1 MRSADKN
8 NLAGYGR
15 SIINQKECLLNL
27 QKRQKLKDLLITKFM
42 QKYGIKNADLILEEE
57 ISKFLQGE
65 KLNDKDLKR
74 LDMKVRKLLNEKI
87 SKDKLKEKL
96 TQSLQGIS
104 SNEILP
110 KIETSKTIENN
121 TISPKTRNL
130 KPTTIINT
138 EPSMDT
144 LCQKNLSNSLYNPLK
159 TYGNKRMYKKPEEEL
174 AELEAEFAKEEKEN
188 KNKYKRLDF
197 TEEGDEW
204 SAIAKYNRKLYEEQ
218 IKLEKMKDEELKK
231 RNKADLDLQ
240 IKQRLKQ
247 EYENELKEKEYDKI
261 MKEHQ
266 KEMDE
271 LDRKKQEE
279 IKKQVLR
286 EKESR
291 DEQMRQNYIRK
302 RIEIL
307 KEKKFEKNLVKN
319 IKEGIEKEK
328 QKAIEKKKKE
338 NEALL
343 RAIKENDLK
352 MKMKKEKEKRDKEE
366 EIKMGEERIKM
377 QMKEDLQREKYYE
390 TIKNNGNKMSLKAD
404 EILEKLRKDQEEEDK
419 RIQHYYDEKNRLEID
434 KEKEKEIKKHRD
446 KFELKKYLD
455 MQIEERKKEEDFL
468 KSLDYE
474 QARIWA
480 IDCKK
485 YNEDEKEINKK
496 IREMNKRNMDSV
508 MEQINKK
515 KKGNKKTAMNETEY
529 AMPKI
534 GYEDAYEYDIS
545 IIQEELKKPIDEQN
559 ILYDACWRVA
569 MEDLMEVLIDESQK
583 LAYASGFDVDIQ
595 TPREVIDEYIAILES
610 YLNDDVPFRVFRVFA
625 FMASALND
633 KKEIFV

>member
-1 MRSADKN
+1 MFYNTYRTTKSTMRSADKN

-15 SIINQKECLLNL
+15 SIINQRETLLNL

-42 QKYGIKNADLILEEE
+42 QKYGIKNADVILEEE
-57 ISKFLQGE
+57 IGKFLQGE

-74 LDMKVRKLLNEKI
+74 LDVKIKKLLREKV
-87 SKDKLKEKL
+87 SKDKLKQKL
-96 TQSLQGIS
+96 TQSLQGI
-104 SNEILP
+104 NTEEILP
-110 KIETSKTIENN
+110 KIDTANTIDNN
-121 TISPKTRNL
+121 TISPRINNIKQ
-130 KPTTIINT
+130 TILNT
-138 EPSMDT
+138 EPSKET
-144 LCQKNLSNSLYNPLK
+144 LSQKNLSNSLYNPLK
-159 TYGNKRMYKKPEEEL
+159 TFGNKRKYKKPEEEL

-188 KNKYKRLDF
+188 KSKYKRLDF

-204 SAIAKYNRKLYEEQ
+204 SAIAKYNRKLYEDE
-218 IKLEKMKDEELKK
+218 IKMEKIKDEELKR

-240 IKQRLKQ
+240 IKQRLIK
-247 EYENELKEKEYDKI
+247 EYEEELKDKEYDKI

-271 LDRKKQEE
+271 IDRKKQES
-279 IKKQVLR
+279 IKKQILK

-291 DEQMRQNYIRK
+291 DEQMRQNYIKK

-307 KEKKFEKNLVKN
+307 KEKKFEKNLVKY
-319 IKEGIEKEK
+319 IQEGIEKEK
-328 QKAIEKKKKE
+328 QDAIDKKKKE

-352 MKMKKEKEKRDKEE
+352 IKMKKEKEKRDKEE
-366 EIKMGEERIKM
+366 EIKMGEERMKM

-390 TIKNNGNKMSLKAD
+390 SIKKNGMKMSSKAD
-404 EILEKLRKDQEEEDK
+404 ELLKRLRQEQEEEDK

-434 KEKEKEIKKHRD
+434 KEKEKEMKKFKD

-485 YNEDEKEINKK
+485 YNDDEKEINKK

-508 MEQINKK
+508 IEQINKK
-515 KKGNKKTAMNETEY
+515 KKNNKKGMNETEY
-529 AMPKI
+529 AM
-534 GYEDAYEYDIS
+534 
-545 IIQEELKKPIDEQN
+545 N
-559 ILYDACWRVA
+559 
-569 MEDLMEVLIDESQK
+569 
-583 LAYASGFDVDIQ
+583 
-595 TPREVIDEYIAILES
+595 REILEK
-610 YLNDDVPFRVFRVFA
+610 A
-625 FMASALND
+625 KASLA
-633 KKEIFV
+633 K

>member
-1 MRSADKN
+1 MFYNTYRTTKSTMRSADKN

-15 SIINQKECLLNL
+15 SIINQRETLLNL

-42 QKYGIKNADLILEEE
+42 QKYGIKNADVILEEE
-57 ISKFLQGE
+57 IGKFLQGE

-74 LDMKVRKLLNEKI
+74 LDVKIKKLLREKV
-87 SKDKLKEKL
+87 SKDKLKQKL
-96 TQSLQGIS
+96 TQSLQGI
-104 SNEILP
+104 NTEEILP
-110 KIETSKTIENN
+110 KIDTTNTIDNN
-121 TISPKTRNL
+121 TISPRINNIKQ
-130 KPTTIINT
+130 TILNT
-138 EPSMDT
+138 EPSKET
-144 LCQKNLSNSLYNPLK
+144 LSQKNLSNSLYNPLK
-159 TYGNKRMYKKPEEEL
+159 TFGNKRKYKKPEEEL

-188 KNKYKRLDF
+188 KSKYKRLDF

-204 SAIAKYNRKLYEEQ
+204 SAIAKYNRKLYEDE
-218 IKLEKMKDEELKK
+218 IKMEKIKDEELKR

-240 IKQRLKQ
+240 IKQRLIK
-247 EYENELKEKEYDKI
+247 EYEEELKDKEYDKI

-271 LDRKKQEE
+271 IDRKKQES
-279 IKKQVLR
+279 IKKQILK

-291 DEQMRQNYIRK
+291 DEQMRQNYIKK

-307 KEKKFEKNLVKN
+307 KEKKFEKNLVKY
-319 IKEGIEKEK
+319 IQEGIEKEK
-328 QKAIEKKKKE
+328 QDAIDKKKKE

-352 MKMKKEKEKRDKEE
+352 IKMKKEKEKRDKEE
-366 EIKMGEERIKM
+366 EIKMGEERMKM

-390 TIKNNGNKMSLKAD
+390 SIKKNGMKMSSKAD
-404 EILEKLRKDQEEEDK
+404 ELLKRLRQEQEEEDK

-434 KEKEKEIKKHRD
+434 KEKEKEMKKFKD

-485 YNEDEKEINKK
+485 YNDDEKEINKK

-515 KKGNKKTAMNETEY
+515 KKNNKKGMNETEY
-529 AMPKI
+529 AM
-534 GYEDAYEYDIS
+534 
-545 IIQEELKKPIDEQN
+545 N
-559 ILYDACWRVA
+559 
-569 MEDLMEVLIDESQK
+569 
-583 LAYASGFDVDIQ
+583 
-595 TPREVIDEYIAILES
+595 REILEK
-610 YLNDDVPFRVFRVFA
+610 A
-625 FMASALND
+625 KASLA
-633 KKEIFV
+633 K

>member
-1 MRSADKN
+1 MFYNTYRTTKSTMRSADKN

-15 SIINQKECLLNL
+15 SIINQRETLLNL

-42 QKYGIKNADLILEEE
+42 QKYGIKNADVILEEE
-57 ISKFLQGE
+57 IGKFLQGE

-74 LDMKVRKLLNEKI
+74 LDVKIKKLLREKV
-87 SKDKLKEKL
+87 SKDKLKQKL
-96 TQSLQGIS
+96 TQSLQGI
-104 SNEILP
+104 NTEEILP
-110 KIETSKTIENN
+110 KIDTANTIDNN
-121 TISPKTRNL
+121 TISPRINNIKQ
-130 KPTTIINT
+130 TILNT
-138 EPSMDT
+138 EPSKET
-144 LCQKNLSNSLYNPLK
+144 LSQKNLSNSLYNPLK
-159 TYGNKRMYKKPEEEL
+159 TFGNKRKYKKPEEEL

-188 KNKYKRLDF
+188 KSKYKRLDF

-204 SAIAKYNRKLYEEQ
+204 SAIAKYNRKLYEDE
-218 IKLEKMKDEELKK
+218 IKMEKIKDEELKR

-240 IKQRLKQ
+240 IKQRLIK
-247 EYENELKEKEYDKI
+247 EYEEELKDKEYDKI

-271 LDRKKQEE
+271 IDRKKQES
-279 IKKQVLR
+279 IKKQILK

-291 DEQMRQNYIRK
+291 DEQMRQNYIKK

-307 KEKKFEKNLVKN
+307 KEKKFEKNLVKY
-319 IKEGIEKEK
+319 IQEGIEKEK
-328 QKAIEKKKKE
+328 QDAIDKKKKE

-352 MKMKKEKEKRDKEE
+352 IKMKKEKEKRDKEE
-366 EIKMGEERIKM
+366 EIKMGEERMKM

-390 TIKNNGNKMSLKAD
+390 SIKKNGMKMSSKAD
-404 EILEKLRKDQEEEDK
+404 ELLKRLRQEQEEEDK

-434 KEKEKEIKKHRD
+434 KEKEKEMKKIKD

-485 YNEDEKEINKK
+485 YNDDEKEINKK

-515 KKGNKKTAMNETEY
+515 KKNNKKGMNETEY
-529 AMPKI
+529 AM
-534 GYEDAYEYDIS
+534 
-545 IIQEELKKPIDEQN
+545 N
-559 ILYDACWRVA
+559 
-569 MEDLMEVLIDESQK
+569 
-583 LAYASGFDVDIQ
+583 
-595 TPREVIDEYIAILES
+595 REILEK
-610 YLNDDVPFRVFRVFA
+610 A
-625 FMASALND
+625 KASLA
-633 KKEIFV
+633 K

>member
-121 TISPKTRNL
+121 SISPKTRNL

-529 AMPKI
+529 AM
-534 GYEDAYEYDIS
+534 
-545 IIQEELKKPIDEQN
+545 N
-559 ILYDACWRVA
+559 
-569 MEDLMEVLIDESQK
+569 
-583 LAYASGFDVDIQ
+583 
-595 TPREVIDEYIAILES
+595 REILEK
-610 YLNDDVPFRVFRVFA
+610 A
-625 FMASALND
+625 KASLA
-633 KKEIFV
+633 K

>member
-1 MRSADKN
+1 MFYNTYRSTKSSMRSADKN

-247 EYENELKEKEYDKI
+247 EYENELKEKECDKI

-529 AMPKI
+529 AM
-534 GYEDAYEYDIS
+534 
-545 IIQEELKKPIDEQN
+545 N
-559 ILYDACWRVA
+559 
-569 MEDLMEVLIDESQK
+569 
-583 LAYASGFDVDIQ
+583 
-595 TPREVIDEYIAILES
+595 REILEK
-610 YLNDDVPFRVFRVFA
+610 A
-625 FMASALND
+625 KASLA
-633 KKEIFV
+633 K

>member
-1 MRSADKN
+1 MFYNTYRSTKSSMRSADKN
-8 NLAGYGR
+8 NLAGYGK
-15 SIINQKECLLNL
+15 SIINQRECLLNL

-42 QKYGIKNADLILEEE
+42 QKYGIKNADIILEEE

-65 KLNDKDLKR
+65 KLNDQDLKR
-74 LDMKVRKLLNEKI
+74 LDAKIKKLLREKI

-96 TQSLQGIS
+96 TQSLQGIN

-110 KIETSKTIENN
+110 KIDTANTIDNN
-121 TISPKTRNL
+121 TISSKIKKM
-130 KPTTIINT
+130 KPTILNTDPSNNTISV
-138 EPSMDT
+138 PS
-144 LCQKNLSNSLYNPLK
+144 LSNYNPLK
-159 TYGNKRMYKKPEEEL
+159 TYGSKRLYKKPEEEL
-174 AELEAEFAKEEKEN
+174 AELEAEIAKDENEN

-197 TEEGDEW
+197 SEEGDEW

-218 IKLEKMKDEELKK
+218 IKLEKIKDEELKK

-279 IKKQVLR
+279 IKKQILR

-291 DEQMRQNYIRK
+291 DEQMRQNYIKK

-307 KEKKFEKNLVKN
+307 KERKFEKNLVKS
-319 IKEGIEKEK
+319 IKEGIEKER
-328 QKAIEKKKKE
+328 QESIEKKKKE

-352 MKMKKEKEKRDKEE
+352 IKMKKEKEKRDKEE

-377 QMKEDLQREKYYE
+377 QMKEDLQRERYYE
-390 TIKNNGNKMSLKAD
+390 TIKKNGMKMSRKAD
-404 EILEKLRKDQEEEDK
+404 ELLKKLKIEQEEEDK
-419 RIQHYYDEKNRLEID
+419 RIQHYYDEKNKLEIE
-434 KEKEKEIKKHRD
+434 KEKEKEKKKLRE

-496 IREMNKRNMDSV
+496 IREMNKRNMASV

-515 KKGNKKTAMNETEY
+515 KKNKTIGMNETEY
-529 AMPKI
+529 AMNR
-534 GYEDAYEYDIS
+534 
-545 IIQEELKKPIDEQN
+545 Q
-559 ILYDACWRVA
+559 
-569 MEDLMEVLIDESQK
+569 
-583 LAYASGFDVDIQ
+583 
-595 TPREVIDEYIAILES
+595 ILEK
-610 YLNDDVPFRVFRVFA
+610 A
-625 FMASALND
+625 KASLA
-633 KKEIFV
+633 K

>member
-1 MRSADKN
+1 MFYNTYRSTKSSMRSADKN

-121 TISPKTRNL
+121 SISPKTRNL

-480 IDCKK
+480 IDCEK

-529 AMPKI
+529 AM
-534 GYEDAYEYDIS
+534 
-545 IIQEELKKPIDEQN
+545 N
-559 ILYDACWRVA
+559 
-569 MEDLMEVLIDESQK
+569 
-583 LAYASGFDVDIQ
+583 
-595 TPREVIDEYIAILES
+595 REILEK
-610 YLNDDVPFRVFRVFA
+610 A
-625 FMASALND
+625 KASLA
-633 KKEIFV
+633 K

>member
-15 SIINQKECLLNL
+15 SIINQRETLLNL

-42 QKYGIKNADLILEEE
+42 QKYGIKNADVILEEE
-57 ISKFLQGE
+57 IGKFLQGE

-74 LDMKVRKLLNEKI
+74 LDVKIKKLLREKV
-87 SKDKLKEKL
+87 SKDKLKQKL
-96 TQSLQGIS
+96 TQSLQGI
-104 SNEILP
+104 NTEEILP
-110 KIETSKTIENN
+110 KIDTANTIDNN
-121 TISPKTRNL
+121 TISPRINNIKQ
-130 KPTTIINT
+130 TILNT
-138 EPSMDT
+138 EPSKET
-144 LCQKNLSNSLYNPLK
+144 LSQKNLSNSLYNPLK
-159 TYGNKRMYKKPEEEL
+159 TFGNKRKYKKPEEEL

-188 KNKYKRLDF
+188 KSKYKRLDF

-204 SAIAKYNRKLYEEQ
+204 SAIAKYNRKLYEDE
-218 IKLEKMKDEELKK
+218 IKMEKIKDEELKR

-240 IKQRLKQ
+240 IKQRLIK
-247 EYENELKEKEYDKI
+247 EYEEELKDKEYDKI

-271 LDRKKQEE
+271 IDRKKQES
-279 IKKQVLR
+279 IKKQILK

-291 DEQMRQNYIRK
+291 DEQMRQNYIKK

-307 KEKKFEKNLVKN
+307 KEKKFEKNLVKY
-319 IKEGIEKEK
+319 IQEGIEKEK
-328 QKAIEKKKKE
+328 QDAIDKKKKE

-352 MKMKKEKEKRDKEE
+352 IKMKKEKEKRDKEE
-366 EIKMGEERIKM
+366 EIKMGEERMKM

-390 TIKNNGNKMSLKAD
+390 SIKKNGMKMSSKAD
-404 EILEKLRKDQEEEDK
+404 ELLKRLRQEQEEEDK

-434 KEKEKEIKKHRD
+434 KEKEKEMKKFKD

-485 YNEDEKEINKK
+485 YNDDEKEINKK

-515 KKGNKKTAMNETEY
+515 KKNNKKGMNETEY
-529 AMPKI
+529 AM
-534 GYEDAYEYDIS
+534 
-545 IIQEELKKPIDEQN
+545 N
-559 ILYDACWRVA
+559 
-569 MEDLMEVLIDESQK
+569 
-583 LAYASGFDVDIQ
+583 
-595 TPREVIDEYIAILES
+595 REILEK
-610 YLNDDVPFRVFRVFA
+610 A
-625 FMASALND
+625 KASLA
-633 KKEIFV
+633 K

>member
-1 MRSADKN
+1 MFYNTYRTTKSTMRSADKN

-15 SIINQKECLLNL
+15 SIINQRETLLNL

-42 QKYGIKNADLILEEE
+42 QKYGIKNADVILEEE
-57 ISKFLQGE
+57 IGKFLQGE

-74 LDMKVRKLLNEKI
+74 LDVKIKKLLREKV
-87 SKDKLKEKL
+87 SKDKLKQKL
-96 TQSLQGIS
+96 TQSLQGI
-104 SNEILP
+104 NTEETLP
-110 KIETSKTIENN
+110 KIDTANTIDNN
-121 TISPKTRNL
+121 TISPRINNIKQ
-130 KPTTIINT
+130 TILNT
-138 EPSMDT
+138 EPSKET
-144 LCQKNLSNSLYNPLK
+144 LSQKNLSNSLYNPLK
-159 TYGNKRMYKKPEEEL
+159 TFGNKRKYKKPEEEL

-188 KNKYKRLDF
+188 KSKYKRLDF

-204 SAIAKYNRKLYEEQ
+204 SAIAKYNRKLYEDE
-218 IKLEKMKDEELKK
+218 IKMEKIKDEELKR

-240 IKQRLKQ
+240 IKQRLIK
-247 EYENELKEKEYDKI
+247 EYEEELKDKEYDKI

-271 LDRKKQEE
+271 IDRKKQES
-279 IKKQVLR
+279 IKKQILK

-291 DEQMRQNYIRK
+291 DEQMRQNYIKK

-307 KEKKFEKNLVKN
+307 KEKKFEKNLVKY
-319 IKEGIEKEK
+319 IQEGIEKEK
-328 QKAIEKKKKE
+328 QDAIDKKKKE

-352 MKMKKEKEKRDKEE
+352 IKMKKEKEKRDKEE
-366 EIKMGEERIKM
+366 EIKMGEERMKM

-390 TIKNNGNKMSLKAD
+390 SIKKNGMKMSSKAD
-404 EILEKLRKDQEEEDK
+404 ELLKRLRQEQEEEDK

-434 KEKEKEIKKHRD
+434 KEKEKEMKKFKD

-485 YNEDEKEINKK
+485 YNDDEKEINKK

-515 KKGNKKTAMNETEY
+515 KKNNKKGMNETEY
-529 AMPKI
+529 AM
-534 GYEDAYEYDIS
+534 
-545 IIQEELKKPIDEQN
+545 N
-559 ILYDACWRVA
+559 
-569 MEDLMEVLIDESQK
+569 
-583 LAYASGFDVDIQ
+583 
-595 TPREVIDEYIAILES
+595 REILEK
-610 YLNDDVPFRVFRVFA
+610 A
-625 FMASALND
+625 KASLA
-633 KKEIFV
+633 K